1 MNSCTSGG
9 ARQGT
14 GTPRAW
20 ACCLQSSRCDGSIL
34 SGVPWRNAPTV
45 KCSLVHTRLAP
56 RTRSLSDQRPAGHA
70 QARALASSGSSC
82 LIAPVRVSSSPEM
95 DPPLQVRDTIS
106 GAKIVQRFATLVG
119 VILAAVLPVNAVQSQ
134 SQSKEVMTLLRY
146 EKLLDGI
153 CRSHI
158 PDSPHAHDKRAA
170 ACCGRTL
177 MNVRLNQLGWC
188 YGKRGQTGA
197 DQRWH
202 RCTRESHRNH
212 PSNYCS

>member
-1 MNSCTSGG
+1 MTMASLLDR
-9 ARQGT
+9 AREG
-14 GTPRAW
+14 
-20 ACCLQSSRCDGSIL
+20 
-34 SGVPWRNAPTV
+34 
-45 KCSLVHTRLAP
+45 
-56 RTRSLSDQRPAGHA
+56 
-70 QARALASSGSSC
+70 
-82 LIAPVRVSSSPEM
+82 PEM
-95 DPPLQVRDTIS
+95 DSPLQVRDTNF
-106 GAKIVQRFATLVG
+106 GAKIMQRFATLVG
-119 VILAAVLPVNAVQSQ
+119 AILAAVLPVNAVQSQ
-134 SQSKEVMTLLRY
+134 SQSKEVMTLRY

-158 PDSPHAHDKRAA
+158 PDSPHAHDRRAA

>member
-1 MNSCTSGG
+1 MPSRAMPPVRSEQGALQFLRTYSTTPVFVLPPLGG
-9 ARQGT
+9 AFLWT
-14 GTPRAW
+14 
-20 ACCLQSSRCDGSIL
+20 
-34 SGVPWRNAPTV
+34 
-45 KCSLVHTRLAP
+45 
-56 RTRSLSDQRPAGHA
+56 
-70 QARALASSGSSC
+70 ARG
-82 LIAPVRVSSSPEM
+82 PVEPYEFWS
-95 DPPLQVRDTIS
+95 Q
-106 GAKIVQRFATLVG
+106 IVQRFATLVG

-134 SQSKEVMTLLRY
+134 SPSQEVMTLLRY
-146 EKLLDGI
+146 EKLLDGV

-158 PDSPHAHDKRAA
+158 PDSPHAHDRRAA

-177 MNVRLNQLGWC
+177 INVRLNQLGWC